1 MARAHNFS
9 AGPAVLPVSVIEQL
23 QAALPEFAAAQA
35 GIMEISH
42 RSADFDAV
50 IESARTRMRRVLG
63 VPDDYAVLFLQ
74 GGASLQFYMSALNIA
89 GPTQRIDYI
98 CTGNWS
104 KKAVKEAGRV
114 CDAANVWS
122 SAESSFDHVPGPD
135 TPIAT
140 REGAVAVHYTS
151 NNTVAGTQ
159 FSGLPRTDLPLIAD
173 LSSDICSRAIDVSRH
188 DVIYAGAQK
197 NLGPSGVTAV
207 ILSPWAVAQ
216 SQASHTA
223 RPGGLPSMLSYAVM
237 VDKESMFNT
246 PNTFGI
252 FALERVLAW
261 VEDSGGVDFFAER
274 SRTRAAR
281 LYAELDRTDFWT
293 PRARLGSRSDM
304 NVTWRIHN
312 TDLEP
317 VFVAEAKA
325 AGLLALKGHRSMG
338 GIRASLYN
346 ALPDAAV
353 DHLVAFMVEF
363 ERRHG

>member
-9 AGPAVLPVSVIEQL
+9 AGPAVLPESVIEQL
-23 QAALPEFAAAQA
+23 QAALPEFGRARA

-50 IESARTRMRRVLG
+50 IDAARTRLRRVLAI
-63 VPDDYAVLFLQ
+63 PDDYTVLFLQ
-74 GGASLQFYMSALNIA
+74 GGASLQFYMSALNLA
-89 GPTQRIDYI
+89 APGDRIDYV

-122 SAESSFDHVPGPD
+122 SADTGFDHVPGPD
-135 TPIAT
+135 TPLAT
-140 REGAVAVHYTS
+140 RPGSVAVHYTS

-159 FSGLPRTDLPLIAD
+159 FSAPPCTELPLIGD
-173 LSSDICSRAIDVSRH
+173 LSSDICSRHVDVARH
-188 DVIYAGAQK
+188 AVVYAGAQK

-207 ILSPWAVAQ
+207 VLSPWALERARI
-216 SQASHTA
+216 SDAA

-237 VDKESMFNT
+237 ADKESMFNT

-261 VEDSGGVDFFAER
+261 VEDAGGVDHFAAR
-274 SRTRAAR
+274 SRARAAR
-281 LYAELDRTDFWT
+281 VYAELDRTDFWR
-293 PRARLGSRSDM
+293 PRAQAGSRSDM
-304 NVTWRIHN
+304 NVAWRIH
-312 TDLEP
+312 DPALEP
-317 VFVAEAKA
+317 VFVREASE

-338 GIRASLYN
+338 GLRASLYN

-353 DHLVAFMVEF
+353 DALVDFMRAFEA
-363 ERRHG
+363 RHG